1 MHLLVNTI
9 KALWC
14 ARQVTA
20 ALFLDIEGAFP
31 NAILAQLLHNLEKRR
46 VPKRITNSVSKML
59 TNRVTMLKFNG
70 YMSEP
75 MVIDNSIGQ
84 GDLLSMGLYQ
94 DYNADLLDILR
105 NKGELSLAY
114 IDDASMMLQSTDQF
128 FLFTLLWT
136 TQYTARSTTSPAY
149 KYSTRTCTS
158 YPACPTCFQPI
169 PYQLPPP
176 V

>member
-31 NAILAQLLHNLEKRR
+31 NAILAQLLHNLQKCR
-46 VPKRITNSVSKML
+46 VPRRITNSVSKML

-84 GDLLSMGLYQ
+84 GDLLSMGLY
-94 DYNADLLDILR
+94 
-105 NKGELSLAY
+105 
-114 IDDASMMLQSTDQF
+114 
-128 FLFTLLWT
+128 
-136 TQYTARSTTSPAY
+136 
-149 KYSTRTCTS
+149 
-158 YPACPTCFQPI
+158 
-169 PYQLPPP
+169 
-176 V
+176 